1 MVGIVVFWPCKDLLM
16 NDEVVDMMI
25 VQGHITMDGVNNLT
39 KKQVSCKDNSSL
51 ESFEAKNIDGFK
63 NMGNIVEDKCNEE
76 LHGKIVISLRM
87 VWKALMGSMGLI
99 P

>member
-1 MVGIVVFWPCKDLLM
+1 MFWPYKDLLM
-16 NDEVVDMMI
+16 NDEVVDRMI

-39 KKQVSCKDNSSL
+39 KKQVSCKDNSLL

-63 NMGNIVEDKCNEE
+63 NMGNIVEDKCNEK

-87 VWKALMGSMGLI
+87 VWKALMGSLGLI